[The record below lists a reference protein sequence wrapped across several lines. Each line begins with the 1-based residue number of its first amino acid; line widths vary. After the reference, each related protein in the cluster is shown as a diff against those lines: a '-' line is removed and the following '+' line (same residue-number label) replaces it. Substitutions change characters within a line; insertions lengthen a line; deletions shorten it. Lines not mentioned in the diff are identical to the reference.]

1 MEQEKKFFLPIL
13 RTYGENIEKRWRV
26 EYWEPLYNGLSARR
40 VVLYGDINKGSTI
53 QDRYDRAERLISC
66 LRFKPQKASLNL
78 LQKVISI
85 QSISWRP
92 KTVSA
97 YKTVEKAFTSYL
109 GKIPPDKATE
119 QHIHGFLI
127 HLSKSP
133 ISAGRVEKYRKMLYT
148 LYARAVEQKLCTV
161 NPVTLNKTNRFEHK
175 SLYFFSDI
183 QIAQFKTAQMPAQL
197 RLAIQFLFY
206 TFIRPGE
213 LRGLKIQDINF
224 EYGFIEIP
232 SEISKNRKTQKVLI
246 PSGFSKI
253 LHSLKV
259 YPNSFYIFSKTG
271 VPGKNQIGVNW
282 FNNEHRKVLDTLKI
296 RGRYAFYSWKHTGVV
311 KAVQAGCNLKDLQL
325 QLRHHSLDMVN
336 EYLKNLGVL
345 MSEDL
350 RTKFPAW

>member
-1 MEQEKKFFLPIL
+1 MEQEKKFFLPVL
-13 RTYGENIEKRWRV
+13 RTYKEDISKRWRV
-26 EYWEPLYNGLSARR
+26 EYLEPIYNGLSARR
-40 VVLYGDINKGSTI
+40 VVLYGDINKGTTI
-53 QDRYDRAERLISC
+53 EDRYRRAERLIVS

-78 LQKVISI
+78 LQKVIAI

-97 YKTVEKAFTSYL
+97 YKTVEKAFTEYL
-109 GKIPPDKATE
+109 GKVTPDKVTE
-119 QHIHGFLI
+119 QHVHGFLI

-133 ISAGRVEKYRKMLYT
+133 ISGNRVEKYRKMLHT
-148 LYARAVEQKLCTV
+148 LYARAVEHKLCSV
-161 NPVTLNKTNRFEHK
+161 NPVTLTKGNKAEHK
-175 SLYFFSDI
+175 SLYFFSDQ
-183 QIAQFKTAQMPAQL
+183 QIAQFKKAQMPSQL

-213 LRGLKIQDINF
+213 LRCLRIQDINF

-232 SEISKNRKTQKVLI
+232 SEFSKNRKTQKVLI
-246 PSGFSKI
+246 PAEFSV
-253 LHSLKV
+253 LLEGLKV
-259 YPNSFYIFSKTG
+259 FPNSFYIFSKG
-271 VPGKNQIGVNW
+271 GLPGKLQIGVNW
-282 FNNEHRKVLDTLKI
+282 FNNEHRKVLDQLKI

-350 RTKFPAW
+350 RTKFPKW